1 MCHFVAA
8 ATDAP
13 AIRGCDGKS
22 HFGPPFNATGTVS
35 FVTESFTHNS
45 GKPWYLSVGLED
57 RRDKDTAYPGVQT
70 VTGYVSLPDDYVRSA
85 KTNTTQMCVYHLGQ
99 RNSTASPDGSCQG
112 VIDDACAKFIH
123 NFQESPSF
131 SNGECPALPD
141 DDVCG
146 SNIFQLDTPITPIR
160 SNCSTSVQPALAG
173 LPDTYNTQ
181 PIFDLALPYGDGK
194 VDAFTAYDLHVR
206 QSNPVLLIFGAKQD
220 QDQDQGKVV
229 LYDSKLLC
237 VALVNVTAGSHVSKF
252 LAVETRKV
260 NTETMFQLCRWI
272 AMSIQNYI

>member
-1 MCHFVAA
+1 MAWMRDWLFFGAAMCHFVAA

-146 SNIFQLDTPITPIR
+146 SNIFQLGKFVLVR
-160 SNCSTSVQPALAG
+160 SLQ
-173 LPDTYNTQ
+173 
-181 PIFDLALPYGDGK
+181 K
-194 VDAFTAYDLHVR
+194 KER
-206 QSNPVLLIFGAKQD
+206 REK
-220 QDQDQGKVV
+220 K
-229 LYDSKLLC
+229 
-237 VALVNVTAGSHVSKF
+237 NVCLF
-252 LAVETRKV
+252 
-260 NTETMFQLCRWI
+260 
-272 AMSIQNYI
+272 